1 MDTVLYIG
9 HSFHQ
14 KTKSSG
20 FLLEQ
25 LKASFDVTEL
35 YLDSQEQPI
44 GEGTKVQG
52 THFDILVI
60 WQIMPDVQEMRKH
73 FTWERGVFFP
83 MYDHFLDTGGLYP
96 MVWKDYADFTII
108 CFSRKLHEELTASGF
123 DAKYIQYF
131 PQPKPVDEWG
141 REDGVFFW
149 QRREQP
155 NLQTLMAVAEPLHI
169 RHIHLHQAPDPGFR
183 STQLPMGFSDIQMTS
198 TQWFE
203 KKEDMFREIG
213 KYAYYMAPRLY
224 EGIGLSFLDAMSM
237 GRCVIAPDTPTM
249 NEYITDGVNGILYSC
264 EGSTHRVPRKTISL
278 DVRALQAN
286 AYHTIEQGYKEWMI
300 NRYKIIEWCQQEPNP
315 DVECLRMS
323 AKTYGWNDTL
333 SPVPPSAASSLAY
346 ALYLPEIWFVI
357 QQLCLL
363 KWQLLKSFFIV
374 HLSSRFN
381 RKWYLAHYSGSLEPG
396 MAPAAHYLCCG
407 WKQGKNPSSS
417 FFTNL
422 YIKQH
427 PDLLERELCPLVH
440 RKMKKRAGII

>member
-1 MDTVLYIG
+1 MGTVLYIG

-14 KTKSSG
+14 KTKSSS
-20 FLLEQ
+20 FLLEE

-35 YLDSQEQPI
+35 YMDSQNQPI
-44 GEGTKVQG
+44 GEKVDVQG
-52 THFDILVI
+52 THFDVLVI
-60 WQIMPDVQEMRKH
+60 WQIMPDVQEMQKH
-73 FTWERGVFFP
+73 FTWKRGVFFP
-83 MYDHFLDTGGLYP
+83 MYDHFLATQGLYP
-96 MVWKDYADFTII
+96 MVWKGYVNFTII
-108 CFSRKLHEELTASGF
+108 CFSKKLHEELAASGF

-141 REDGVFFW
+141 REDGAFFW

-155 NLQTLMAVAEPLHI
+155 NLQTLMEVSVPLHI
-169 RHIHLHQAPDPGFR
+169 HHIHLHQAPDPGFR
-183 STQLPMGFSDIQMTS
+183 CEQTQMESHDIQITS

-203 KKEDMFREIG
+203 KKEDVFHEMG

-237 GRCVIAPDTPTM
+237 GRCVIAPNTPTM
-249 NEYITDGVNGILYSC
+249 NEYIADGVNGILYSC
-264 EGSTHRVPRKTISL
+264 EGSTHKVPRKTISL
-278 DVRALQAN
+278 DVRTLQAN

-323 AKTYGWNDTL
+323 AKTYGWNDTP

-346 ALYLPEIWFVI
+346 ALYLPEILFFI
-357 QQLCLL
+357 RQLCSLRWQVL
-363 KWQLLKSFFIV
+363 KNFMIV
-374 HLSSRFN
+374 LLSSHFN
-381 RKWYLAHYSGSLEPG
+381 RKWYLVHYSGSMASG
-396 MAPAAHYLCCG
+396 MAPAAHYLNEG

-427 PDLLERELCPLVH
+427 PEVLEGGYCPLVH
-440 RKMKKRAGII
+440 RKMKRQDRSI

>member
-123 DAKYIQYF
+123 DAKYIKYF

-149 QRREQP
+149 QRRDLP
-155 NLQTLMAVAEPLHI
+155 SLQTLMAVAEPLHI
-169 RHIHLHQAPDPGFR
+169 RHIHLHQVPDPGFR

-237 GRCVIAPDTPTM
+237 GRCVIAPNTPTM
-249 NEYITDGVNGILYSC
+249 NEYIADGVNGILYSC
-264 EGSTHRVPRKTISL
+264 EGSTHKVPRKTISL
-278 DVRALQAN
+278 DVRTLQAN

-346 ALYLPEIWFVI
+346 SLYLPEIWFVI

-427 PDLLERELCPLVH
+427 PDILERELCPLVH